1 MIFTFGRLRY
11 IRYDFQHCHVSIM
24 AKCGFS
30 KFVGDSCGHG
40 TSSAD
45 TQCII
50 LAECKKD
57 IKPHLRGFNVIDSSL
72 KSEMQL
78 IFDSPEQVLHLMHF
92 AKCICI

>member
-1 MIFTFGRLRY
+1 
-11 IRYDFQHCHVSIM
+11 M

-45 TQCII
+45 TPCIM

-57 IKPHLRGFNVIDSSL
+57 IKPHLIRGFNVIDSTL

-78 IFDSPEQVLHLMHF
+78 ILARAGIVPNYAYHQMYLYLMLT
-92 AKCICI
+92 

>member
-1 MIFTFGRLRY
+1 MTFKT
-11 IRYDFQHCHVSIM
+11 FSVSVM

-45 TQCII
+45 TQCIT
-50 LAECKKD
+50 LGECKKD
-57 IKPHLRGFNVIDSSL
+57 IKPHLRGFNVSDSIL

-78 IFDSPEQVLHLMHF
+78 IFARAGIVSNNAFHQIYLYLMLT
-92 AKCICI
+92 

>member
-1 MIFTFGRLRY
+1 MTFKT
-11 IRYDFQHCHVSIM
+11 FSVSVM

-45 TQCII
+45 TQCIT
-50 LAECKKD
+50 LGECKKD
-57 IKPHLRGFNVIDSSL
+57 IKPHLRGFNVSDSTL

-78 IFDSPEQVLHLMHF
+78 IFARAGIVTNYAFHQMYLYFMLT
-92 AKCICI
+92 